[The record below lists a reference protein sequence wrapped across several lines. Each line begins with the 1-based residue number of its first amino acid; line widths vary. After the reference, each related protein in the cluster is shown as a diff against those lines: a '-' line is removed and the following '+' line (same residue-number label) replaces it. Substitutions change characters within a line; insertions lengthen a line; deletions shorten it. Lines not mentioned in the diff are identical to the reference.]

1 MEALFNE
8 KMVWLP
14 TNTLAKILSFIGRSK
29 SMEVVRNIYLL
40 SFW

>member
-1 MEALFNE
+1 MKKWFGYQ
-8 KMVWLP
+8 P
-14 TNTLAKILSFIGRSK
+14 TLWQKILSFIGR